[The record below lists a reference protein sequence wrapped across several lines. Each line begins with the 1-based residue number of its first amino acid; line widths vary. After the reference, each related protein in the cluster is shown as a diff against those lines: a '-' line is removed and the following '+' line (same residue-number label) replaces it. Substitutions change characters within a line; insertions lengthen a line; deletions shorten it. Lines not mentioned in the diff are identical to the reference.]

1 MSHFF
6 EMSRPQM
13 SIITLYLV
21 TIATHL
27 LEFFS
32 NHYRVNEEQ
41 FRSKIDLKNKQ
52 TNKQKR
58 RTFSVE
64 GGGKEGGGRLPY
76 LSPILSVC
84 SS

>member
-1 MSHFF
+1 
-6 EMSRPQM
+6 M
-13 SIITLYLV
+13 SIMTLYLV

-32 NHYRVNEEQ
+32 NHYRVNKEY

-52 TNKQKR
+52 TNKQKQR
-58 RTFSVE
+58 PFSVE
-64 GGGKEGGGRLPY
+64 EGGEEGGGRLLYP
-76 LSPILSVC
+76 SPIFSVC